1 MLTQNFAALFHF
13 VHLLWLW
20 HTWLLFAWGV
30 LVDSWIACAV
40 MRMLVRMTVFKT
52 SDYLFL
58 FRELP
63 RKRRTKVV
71 NKNKV
76 LIMNNQNFIN
86 LLHKTVSPSQNSW
99 KVSSLTSTGLGN
111 YHRVSWLHILYQSHD
126 RQLAHSHCQYPHF
139 NCLFTHDC
147 TLVSMTWSTIMR
159 LWFSETP
166 LLYHKIV
173 LIRIV

>member
-1 MLTQNFAALFHF
+1 MREYDVNTKFCSF
-13 VHLLWLW
+13 VSLCSSVVAMAYLIVVCM
-20 HTWLLFAWGV
+20 GV

-86 LLHKTVSPSQNSW
+86 LLHKTVSPSQNS
-99 KVSSLTSTGLGN
+99 
-111 YHRVSWLHILYQSHD
+111 
-126 RQLAHSHCQYPHF
+126 
-139 NCLFTHDC
+139 
-147 TLVSMTWSTIMR
+147 
-159 LWFSETP
+159 
-166 LLYHKIV
+166 
-173 LIRIV
+173 